1 MTETGLVGFMSNLRQ
16 FTGNMSLVLSMAA
29 QVVLWVGDLNIEPHR
44 KTPGAT
50 KHFYIMEF

>member
-29 QVVLWVGDLNIEPHR
+29 QVVLWVGNLSTEPHR